1 MSPETVVL
9 WSLSDRTSPA
19 RLVSWDRTLHPRGRC
34 RTFVGVRTGRG
45 VPPNRTPT
53 PPRCFS
59 SHRWGEVRDLRPPLQ
74 VVALVGGGVSSVWGG
89 GQSITVNGT
98 ARRGPVWV
106 RKIAETS
113 LIVVMNFSTSSVL
126 PRSGY
131 RRWIE

>member
-1 MSPETVVL
+1 MVGAVQSSVFGQVGGYP
-9 WSLSDRTSPA
+9 RTA
-19 RLVSWDRTLHPRGRC
+19 
-34 RTFVGVRTGRG
+34 
-45 VPPNRTPT
+45 PP

-59 SHRWGEVRDLRPPLQ
+59 SHWWGEVRDLRPPLP
-74 VVALVGGGVSSVWGG
+74 VVALVGGGVSCVWGG

-106 RKIAETS
+106 RTIAATS